1 MSIFILLLKALVLT
15 VIIEG
20 IAVMITA
27 KSRKV
32 LLHSVY
38 CNLMTNPL
46 LNLIGLL
53 ISFYSHGAFIAWIVI
68 GEAAVVISEA
78 ALYRLF
84 GDMDKK
90 RSYMISFT
98 ANLCSFTAG
107 LIINRI
113 GIL

>member
-1 MSIFILLLKALVLT
+1 MNIFIQLLRALILT

-20 IAVMITA
+20 TAVMIIT

-53 ISFYSHGAFIAWIVI
+53 ISFYSRGAFIAWIVI
-68 GEAAVVISEA
+68 GEAAVVLSEA

-84 GDMDKK
+84 GDMEKK
-90 RSYMISFT
+90 RSYIISFI
-98 ANLCSFTAG
+98 ANLCSFKAG

-113 GIL
+113 GI